1 MTANNLITLGNIV
14 FESKHFNPS
23 QLTISS
29 RQINYWI
36 ANDLVP
42 FTENIE
48 QKLEKDP
55 SSSELAKTGKGTGKW
70 VRLDITQSVWVSIIN
85 ELFKF
90 RVSMDAM
97 KQLTYQIW
105 QKPRENKYADEVFK
119 YHLNNNPKGLNKD
132 QLDQLKSHLQNE
144 EVMEHYFRTI
154 INPFTDMVKSAVM
167 RKGIPHSLLY
177 VPESFDYAFHYGDKT
192 LITDLGSAYIENPMV
207 SIPLRPILSKVLL
220 TDFENKK
227 RINLE
232 YLNNVERQIRDIV
245 VFKRPKVVEIAF
257 QDKRNEAFV
266 VTEEHKSRQQ
276 LAKYIL
282 QNKIKKGSKLLIDI
296 RSNENYKITLIKSEK
311 L

>member
-1 MTANNLITLGNIV
+1 MTANDLITLGNTI

-23 QLTISS
+23 QLGISS

-36 ANDLVP
+36 GNGLVP

-48 QKLEKDP
+48 LVMDQER
-55 SSSELAKTGKGTGKW
+55 SSHKPIQTDNGTNKW
-70 VRLDITQSVWVSIIN
+70 VRLDMTQAVWVSIIN

-105 QKPRENKYADEVFK
+105 QKPRENKYADEVF
-119 YHLNNNPKGLNKD
+119 YHHIKNNPFGLTKS

-144 EVMEHYFRTI
+144 EIMQHYFRTI

-167 RKGIPHSLLY
+167 RKGLPHSLLY
-177 VPESFDYAFHYGDKT
+177 IPDTFEHAFHYGDNT
-192 LITDLGSAYIENPMV
+192 IITDLGSAYIENPML
-207 SIPLRPILSKVLL
+207 SIPLGPIIAKVLL
-220 TDFENKK
+220 ADFENKK
-227 RINLE
+227 RIDLE
-232 YLNNVERQIRDIV
+232 YLNNVERQIRDII

-257 QDKRNEAFV
+257 QDKNIEAIM
-266 VTEEHKSRQQ
+266 VTEEHKSRQE

-282 QNKIKKGSKLLIDI
+282 RNKIKKGSKLLIDI
-296 RSNENYKITLIKSEK
+296 RSNDNYKITLIKSEK